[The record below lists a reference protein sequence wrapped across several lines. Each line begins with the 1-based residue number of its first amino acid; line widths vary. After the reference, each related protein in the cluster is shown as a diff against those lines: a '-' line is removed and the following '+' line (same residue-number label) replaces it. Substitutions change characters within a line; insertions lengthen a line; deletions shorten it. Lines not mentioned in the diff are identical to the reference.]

1 MAPHSSIG
9 LRKFHQ
15 SDIESIDNIW
25 RKHHSDDFSI
35 PNRNNSIID
44 AVVEED
50 GKVIAY
56 GQVKMFAEAMF
67 IIDKDA
73 STKAKVTA
81 LKLLMVEAFRGTN
94 IVGIEDLYCFIK
106 DPQFSTL
113 ISKHFGFEIVDEPGE
128 LLLRKV

>member
-1 MAPHSSIG
+1 MAPHSSIV

-15 SDIESIDNIW
+15 PDVESIDEIW
-25 RKHHSDDFSI
+25 RKHHSDDFSV

-56 GQVKMFAEAMF
+56 GQVKMFAEAVF

-73 STKAKVTA
+73 SKRAKVEA
-81 LKLLMVEAFRGTN
+81 LKLLMLEAIRGTN
-94 IVGIEDLYCFIK
+94 LAGLEDLYCFIK
-106 DPQFSTL
+106 DPTFSTL